1 MQKEVEVGFLCDREA
16 RCGDE
21 TTYLMS
27 MLQNKLDRT
36 KVKNHFKLAELSTK
50 IEQSLAYEDALFFEY
65 VQSAPMKQALPQN
78 GQQAE
83 PHTWQS
89 LSSSISGLIQN
100 VLQSQRREVRQK
112 LSTDAS

>member
-1 MQKEVEVGFLCDREA
+1 MIDQLLSWDLSHPDLQDDPKRSAKVPLPDEPNMQKEVEVGFLCDREA

-50 IEQSLAYEDALFFEY
+50 IEQSLAYEDALFF
-65 VQSAPMKQALPQN
+65 
-78 GQQAE
+78 
-83 PHTWQS
+83 
-89 LSSSISGLIQN
+89 
-100 VLQSQRREVRQK
+100 
-112 LSTDAS
+112 